1 MLLFEKFGQHQPLNR
16 QAERYAREGV
26 PLSLST
32 LADQVGAGCAV
43 LEPLLRRI
51 EAHVFTAERLHGDDT
66 TVPVLAKGKTVTGRC
81 WVYVRDD
88 RPFGGRAPPAAMFY
102 YSRDRGGE
110 HVAAHLGPMV
120 RAAAGRRLCGLQ
132 PAVCGR
138 SHPSADPRGRLLVA
152 HARRPFFA
160 LADIEASARR
170 KAEGKAP
177 ARISPLALEAVQR
190 IDRLFEI
197 ERSINGQLPRG
208 TPRGL

>member
-1 MLLFEKFGQHQPLNR
+1 MK
-16 QAERYAREGV
+16 
-26 PLSLST
+26 
-32 LADQVGAGCAV
+32 
-43 LEPLLRRI
+43 LLRPT
-51 EAHVFTAERLHGDDT
+51 HP

-110 HVAAHLGPMV
+110 HVAAHLARWFGLLQADAYAGYNQLYVADRTPAPILE
-120 RAAAGRRLCGLQ
+120 AACW
-132 PAVCGR
+132 
-138 SHPSADPRGRLLVA
+138 A

-160 LADIEASARR
+160 LADIKASARH

-177 ARISPLALEAVQR
+177 APISPLALEAVQR

-197 ERSINGQLPRG
+197 ERSINGQLPEERHAARQELSAPLVADLEAWMRAERPKLSRG
-208 TPRGL
+208 SDLAKAMDYMLKR